1 MAEAVKATYVQRGD
15 NIDYT
20 AAADIAYMEVV
31 PLAARIGV
39 ALSEIPKGQMGTVTI
54 VGAFRL
60 PAATGKIDIGA
71 EVYWDKTQ
79 KNIVSASGASTV
91 RAGYVI
97 APKEQADTAAIVRIG

>member
-20 AAADIAYMEVV
+20 PTKKLAYMEVV

-39 ALSEIPKGQMGTVTI
+39 ALSEIPKGEMGSVTL

-60 PAATGKIDIGA
+60 PAMTGKIEVGA
-71 EVYWDKTQ
+71 EVYWDKSD
-79 KNIVSASGASTV
+79 NAIVAAASTNTV
-91 RAGYVI
+91 HAGYAI
-97 APKEQADTAAIVRIG
+97 APKEQADTVALVRIG

>member
-15 NIDYT
+15 NIDYM
-20 AAADIAYMEVV
+20 AAANVAYMEVV
-31 PLAARIGV
+31 PLAARIGI
-39 ALSEIPKGQMGTVTI
+39 ALTEIPKGEMGTITL

-79 KNIVSASGASTV
+79 KNIVGASGASTV
-91 RAGYVI
+91 RAGYAI
-97 APKEQADTAAIVRIG
+97 APKEQADTVALVRIG

>member
-15 NIDYT
+15 NIDYK

-39 ALSEIPKGQMGTVTI
+39 ALSEIPKGEMGTLTI

-60 PAATGKIDIGA
+60 PAATEKLEIGA
-71 EVYWDKTQ
+71 EAYWDKKKFCITGT
-79 KNIVSASGASTV
+79 AGTDTV
-91 RAGYVI
+91 RVGYVI
-97 APKEQADTAAIVRIG
+97 AAKEQADTVALVRIG

>member
-1 MAEAVKATYVQRGD
+1 MAKATMATYVQRGD

-20 AAADIAYMEVV
+20 AATDVAYMEIV

-39 ALSEIPKGQMGTVTI
+39 ALIEIPKGEMGTLTI

-60 PAATGKIDIGA
+60 PAATEKLEMGA
-71 EVYWDKTQ
+71 EVYWDKKKSVVTRTS
-79 KNIVSASGASTV
+79 SADTV

-97 APKEQADTAAIVRIG
+97 APKDQADTVALVRIG

>member
-20 AAADIAYMEVV
+20 PTKKIAYMEVV

-39 ALSEIPKGQMGTVTI
+39 ALSEIPKGEMGSVTL

-60 PAATGKIDIGA
+60 PATTGEIEIGA
-71 EVYWDKTQ
+71 EVYWDKSD
-79 KNIVSASGASTV
+79 NAIVAAASTDTV
-91 RAGYVI
+91 RAGYAI
-97 APKEQADTAAIVRIG
+97 APKEQADTVALVRIG

>member
-1 MAEAVKATYVQRGD
+1 MAKATMATYVQRGD

-20 AAADIAYMEVV
+20 AAADVAYMEVV

-39 ALSEIPKGQMGTVTI
+39 ALMEIPKGEMGTLTL

-60 PAATGKIDIGA
+60 SAATEKLEIGA
-71 EVYWDKTQ
+71 EVYWDKKKFCITGT
-79 KNIVSASGASTV
+79 AGTDTV

-97 APKEQADTAAIVRIG
+97 APKDQAGTVALVRIG